1 MARKKEPELEAKNR
15 ERIAQIAKQLFLNN
29 GMENTT
35 MSDIAKAAQ
44 MSKSTLYV
52 YFKSKEEVRNF
63 LSLEAMEYFHKQ
75 LLENVQDTMNNHKR
89 FLAIC
94 EVLVIFKQKYPL
106 NFQLLVEEICVD
118 EEVLHQNQVLRQIY
132 EAGEEINQFLFD
144 TIGTALQA
152 KSQVDMFLQI
162 FSMWGKLYGI
172 ITLADNKESY
182 IGKATGM
189 TKQDFLQKN
198 FELLYQSITWKAD

>member
-15 ERIAQIAKQLFLNN
+15 ERIAQIAKQLFLNS
-29 GMENTT
+29 GIENTT
-35 MSDIAKAAQ
+35 MSDIAKEAG

-52 YFKSKEEVRNF
+52 YFKSKEEVRNY

-75 LLENVQDTMNNHKR
+75 LLENVQESMNNHER

-118 EEVLHQNQVLRQIY
+118 DQVLKEDEVLRKIY
-132 EAGEEINQFLFD
+132 ETGEQINQFLFGM
-144 TIGTALQA
+144 IGTVLQVE
-152 KSQVDMFLQI
+152 SQVDMFLQI

-172 ITLADNKESY
+172 ITLADNKEQY

-198 FELLYQSITWKAD
+198 FELLYQSITWKVG